1 MRTLKIESIPNGKK
15 PKISKKSNFPQKN
28 LGTLV
33 INSRTDQTV
42 REQYVYCVI
51 KFSKLTSQSNLRNH
65 EINQHFPQH
74 LSYLEHI
81 QSDSEPNSQE
91 TS

>member
-51 KFSKLTSQSNLRNH
+51 KFSKLTS
-65 EINQHFPQH
+65 
-74 LSYLEHI
+74 
-81 QSDSEPNSQE
+81 
-91 TS
+91 